1 MSNKPENLILI
12 TDDGLRLDG
21 RCADEIRPMKIE
33 IGVLSRADGSCYL
46 EWGRNKILVG
56 VFGPREA
63 HPRRSQRADS
73 AVIRYKYNMASFS
86 VEDRARPGPS
96 RRSIEISKVSREAF
110 EPVILAE
117 LYPKT
122 AIDIFVEVLQAD
134 AGTRT
139 AAINASSIALADAG
153 IPMKGLITSCAF
165 GKVDGQIVLDLNK
178 EEDNYGEA
186 DFPVA
191 MTQDGEITLIQMDG
205 HLTPEEIKKGLELVK
220 KGCKEILA
228 LQQAVLRK
236 KFETPVE
243 EPAAE
248 AEEPEVEGETEK
260 LAPTEFASEAA
271 AVEEAFEETEE
282 LEEALEETSEPD
294 ILFCSEVIPDSEEEE
309 AEEKAEEEEAEEE
322 AEEEEA
328 EEEAEEEEAEEEA
341 EEEEAEEEAEEE
353 EAEEEAEEEEAEEEA
368 EEEEAE
374 EEEAEEE
381 EAEEEAEEEEA
392 EEEEAEEDLEDDLEE
407 DLEEFEGEEF
417 AEEPLEEEADSGE
430 AEEEIELEAESEG
443 LEEEADVEESPAPE
457 EIVEPEIEAE
467 VEVEEAPEAVEAEEE
482 PEEEKSEGP
491 WKVVKDP
498 SEDED
503 RGEKDE

>member
-1 MSNKPENLILI
+1 MSSMSDKPEKLI

-21 RCADEIRPMKIE
+21 RRADEIRPMKIE

-63 HPRRSQRADS
+63 HPRRMQRADS

-110 EPVILAE
+110 EPVIMAE
-117 LYPKT
+117 LFPKT
-122 AIDIFVEVLQAD
+122 AIDIYVEVLQAD

-191 MTQDGEITLIQMDG
+191 MTQDGEITLMQMDG
-205 HLTPEEIKKGLELVK
+205 HLTPDEIKKGLELVK
-220 KGCKEILA
+220 KGCKEILEI
-228 LQQAVLRK
+228 QQAVLRK

-243 EPAAE
+243 ETVEEVTDTEDTGNKVVEAE
-248 AEEPEVEGETEK
+248 APLEY
-260 LAPTEFASEAA
+260 ASEAA
-271 AVEEAFEETEE
+271 VVEEALEEAEELEEEQICEETAETDAVAEEIPEFEELEDIIKEAEALVEE
-282 LEEALEETSEPD
+282 DTVEDLVEAEIEEEALEEEALEEEALEEALEEEAEFEASFEAAPEPED
-294 ILFCSEVIPDSEEEE
+294 FEELEPIEEEVSSEVEEVEFDSEELTYEE
-309 AEEKAEEEEAEEE
+309 VQ
-322 AEEEEA
+322 
-328 EEEAEEEEAEEEA
+328 
-341 EEEEAEEEAEEE
+341 
-353 EAEEEAEEEEAEEEA
+353 
-368 EEEEAE
+368 
-374 EEEAEEE
+374 
-381 EAEEEAEEEEA
+381 
-392 EEEEAEEDLEDDLEE
+392 
-407 DLEEFEGEEF
+407 
-417 AEEPLEEEADSGE
+417 LEEETGI
-430 AEEEIELEAESEG
+430 EEVASE
-443 LEEEADVEESPAPE
+443 ETFEP
-457 EIVEPEIEAE
+457 EPEIESETKTRTEVPAEEAVKAE
-467 VEVEEAPEAVEAEEE
+467 VE
-482 PEEEKSEGP
+482 PEEKKCEGP

-498 SEDED
+498 SESGS
-503 RGEKDE
+503 RGENE

>member
-1 MSNKPENLILI
+1 MSNKPENLTLI

-21 RCADEIRPMKIE
+21 RRADEIRPMKIE

-73 AVIRYKYNMASFS
+73 AVIRYRYNMASFS

-110 EPVILAE
+110 EPVIMAE
-117 LYPKT
+117 MFPKT

-191 MTQDGEITLIQMDG
+191 MTQDGEITLVQMDG
-205 HLTPEEIKKGLELVK
+205 NLTPDEIKKGLELVK

-228 LQQAVLRK
+228 IQQAVLRK

-243 EPAAE
+243 EVSEEPASEKEAE
-248 AEEPEVEGETEK
+248 TEEEICVAPEAAVIVGEALEAVEELGPEIQEESVEAEVLASEVIPDFEEEPEEDIEEDIEEEFETEEE
-260 LAPTEFASEAA
+260 EFE
-271 AVEEAFEETEE
+271 EEAFEEEAEPEEDIEEDLEEDLGEE
-282 LEEALEETSEPD
+282 LEEEEFEEEALEE
-294 ILFCSEVIPDSEEEE
+294 E
-309 AEEKAEEEEAEEE
+309 AEFESSFEAAPELKEFDEIE
-322 AEEEEA
+322 ARLDRDA
-328 EEEAEEEEAEEEA
+328 A
-341 EEEEAEEEAEEE
+341 
-353 EAEEEAEEEEAEEEA
+353 
-368 EEEEAE
+368 
-374 EEEAEEE
+374 
-381 EAEEEAEEEEA
+381 
-392 EEEEAEEDLEDDLEE
+392 
-407 DLEEFEGEEF
+407 
-417 AEEPLEEEADSGE
+417 SGE
-430 AEEEIELEAESEG
+430 AEEEMELEDEEFSGEE
-443 LEEEADVEESPAPE
+443 LEEEEAEIEETSDSEKETIESETEAEPEVEAE
-457 EIVEPEIEAE
+457 EIST
-467 VEVEEAPEAVEAEEE
+467 EAEEE

-498 SEDED
+498 SEAGT

>member
-21 RCADEIRPMKIE
+21 RRANEIRPMKIE

-46 EWGRNKILVG
+46 EWGKNKILVG

-73 AVIRYKYNMASFS
+73 AVIRYRYNMASFS

-110 EPVILAE
+110 EPVIMAE
-117 LYPKT
+117 LFPKT

-139 AAINASSIALADAG
+139 AAINASSVALADAG

-205 HLTPEEIKKGLELVK
+205 HLTPEEIKKGMELVK

-228 LQQAVLRK
+228 IQQAVLRK

-243 EPAAE
+243 EVSEEKTE
-248 AEEPEVEGETEK
+248 AEKEGEKEAEPVPEY
-260 LAPTEFASEAA
+260 APEAA
-271 AVEEAFEETEE
+271 IIEESLEEIEEPVVEISEEPVEAEVLSSEVIPDFEEEIEEEIEEELGEELGEEFETEE
-282 LEEALEETSEPD
+282 EEFEEEELEEEAEPEENLEEELEEEEFEEEALEEEAKFEASFEGNPELKEFD
-294 ILFCSEVIPDSEEEE
+294 EIEARIEREAACGEVENNLGLETEELAEEKPSFEEE
-309 AEEKAEEEEAEEE
+309 AEVKETIASEEETAEPEVE
-322 AEEEEA
+322 T
-328 EEEAEEEEAEEEA
+328 
-341 EEEEAEEEAEEE
+341 
-353 EAEEEAEEEEAEEEA
+353 
-368 EEEEAE
+368 
-374 EEEAEEE
+374 
-381 EAEEEAEEEEA
+381 
-392 EEEEAEEDLEDDLEE
+392 
-407 DLEEFEGEEF
+407 
-417 AEEPLEEEADSGE
+417 EPETETGE
-430 AEEEIELEAESEG
+430 AEG
-443 LEEEADVEESPAPE
+443 
-457 EIVEPEIEAE
+457 
-467 VEVEEAPEAVEAEEE
+467 E
-482 PEEEKSEGP
+482 PEEEKIEGP

-498 SEDED
+498 SEAGT